1 MEKIQQPF
9 SSDPNSRDTSP
20 TSRDVVVDN
29 NNNNNNSSFD
39 EPHSATAT
47 ATCKVKFI
55 CSYGG
60 KIQPRP
66 HDNHLSYIGG
76 DTKILAVDRN
86 IKYSAFVTKV
96 SSLANNANICFKY
109 QLPGEDLD
117 ALISVTN
124 DEDLDNMMI
133 EYDRVSRASPTKPA
147 RMRLILFPLVN
158 NAVSVSVSS
167 PVQNFAPTEPK
178 PERQWFVD
186 ALNSVQIPNLE
197 RSSPPQNPDFLFGFD
212 KVYPKPPDP
221 APSPKVSDFAAKDS
235 ECGPEEKKTVE
246 ENDAAV
252 VSSNQ
257 KQIQEDLQK
266 MQIANNNNEQQQ
278 QQQQQQQVFIHQ
290 SKINEENGVDSYTP
304 KNPEKV
310 TPLPANSHLH
320 VHPGPVHASFLPSG
334 GYPEQVY
341 LIQTASGLYQAV
353 RPVTVTAA
361 PMGPTYYAMPR
372 MVPASNIAGAGAGAG
387 AAYHG
392 GSQVGVVNE
401 NGYSQVGVPHL
412 PDRSVG
418 WN

>member
-29 NNNNNNSSFD
+29 SNNNNNNSSFD

-47 ATCKVKFI
+47 YKVKFI

-60 KIQPRP
+60 KIHPRP
-66 HDNHLSYIGG
+66 HDNHLSYVGG

-86 IKYSAFVTKV
+86 IKYSAFMTKV
-96 SSLANNANICFKY
+96 SSLANNANLCFKY

-147 RMRLILFPLVN
+147 RMRLILFPLIN
-158 NAVSVSVSS
+158 NAVSGSS
-167 PVQNFAPTEPK
+167 PVQNFGPTEPK

-221 APSPKVSDFAAKDS
+221 APSPKDSDFAAKDS
-235 ECGPEEKKTVE
+235 ECGPEERKAVE
-246 ENDAAV
+246 ENDAAAV
-252 VSSNQ
+252 ASNQ
-257 KQIQEDLQK
+257 KQIQEELQK

-278 QQQQQQQVFIHQ
+278 QQQQQQQVLLHQ
-290 SKINEENGVDSYTP
+290 LNEENVVDCYTQ

-310 TPLPANSHLH
+310 TPLPANSHLQ
-320 VHPGPVHASFLPSG
+320 VHPGPVHASFLPSS

-341 LIQTASGLYQAV
+341 LIQTASGLYQAI

-361 PMGPTYYAMPR
+361 PLGPTYYAMPR
-372 MVPASNIAGAGAGAG
+372 MVPASSIAGAGL
-387 AAYHG
+387 AYNG

-401 NGYSQVGVPHL
+401 NGYSQVGVQHL
-412 PDRSVG
+412 PERSVG

>member
-1 MEKIQQPF
+1 MEKIQPF
-9 SSDPNSRDTSP
+9 SSDPNSLDTSP

-29 NNNNNNSSFD
+29 NNNNHSSFD
-39 EPHSATAT
+39 EPHSTT
-47 ATCKVKFI
+47 TTTIKVKFI

-66 HDNHLSYIGG
+66 HDNHLSYVGG

-86 IKYSAFVTKV
+86 IKYSAFMTKV
-96 SSLANNANICFKY
+96 SSLANNANLCFKY

-133 EYDRVSRASPTKPA
+133 EYDRLSRASSTKPA
-147 RMRLILFPLVN
+147 RMRLILFPLIN

-197 RSSPPQNPDFLFGFD
+197 RSSPQQNPDFLFGFD

-221 APSPKVSDFAAKDS
+221 APSPKVSDIAAKDS

-246 ENDAAV
+246 ENDAAAA
-252 VSSNQ
+252 SAQ
-257 KQIQEDLQK
+257 KQIQEELQK
-266 MQIANNNNEQQQ
+266 MQIANNNEQQQ
-278 QQQQQQQVFIHQ
+278 QQQQQLLLHQ
-290 SKINEENGVDSYTP
+290 LKINEENGVDCYTQ

-310 TPLPANSHLH
+310 NPLPANNSHLQ

-361 PMGPTYYAMPR
+361 PLGPTYYALPR
-372 MVPASNIAGAGAGAG
+372 MVPASNIAGA
-387 AAYHG
+387 AYNG

-412 PDRSVG
+412 PERSVG